1 MEGLR
6 AQLESQFVALE
17 RLAKEQDLLS
27 RLRAGLTWISEARMH
42 ISEAGGR
49 RSTLD
54 ARYQGYQKKWYC
66 LEKELRVSY
75 TLNGCIFGQL
85 DSCSEEAPVRCRGC
99 G

>member
-1 MEGLR
+1 MKGLR

-17 RLAKEQDLLS
+17 RLAREQAQLS
-27 RLRAGLTWISEARMH
+27 RLRAGVTWISEARVH
-42 ISEAGGR
+42 LPDARGR
-49 RSTLD
+49 RSNLEL
-54 ARYQGYQKKWYC
+54 RYQGYQEKWYG